1 MKIKKLIYTS
11 FNNRIIKWVLLS
23 FGLFYFQ
30 GAFAVS
36 SLDENINSHQK
47 EYERVALQIWDL
59 AEVGYQEY
67 KSSKLLKESL
77 SKKGFKIKEN
87 VANIPTAFTAEYG

>member
-1 MKIKKLIYTS
+1 MKTKNIIYPN
-11 FNNRIIKWVLLS
+11 FNNRIIKWFLLS
-23 FGLFYFQ
+23 FSLFCTQ

-47 EYERVALQIWDL
+47 EYEQVALEIWDL

-67 KSSKLLKESL
+67 KSSKLLRESL
-77 SKKGFKIKEN
+77 RKKGFKI
-87 VANIPTAFTAEYG
+87 I